1 VNTTVESDRKIAED
15 WEDFLQNL
23 IVDELMMIKVGWR
36 WWWRLW
42 WFWWKCCGGFDGG
55 FVVVRGGWEVK
66 IDEDGGGL
74 WWWKEVDEFV
84 MVEEK
89 FVMEV
94 WVVVVVRVEFVTAV
108 RVVEKKKNSVRE
120 KREK

>member
-1 VNTTVESDRKIAED
+1 
-15 WEDFLQNL
+15 
-23 IVDELMMIKVGWR
+23 
-36 WWWRLW
+36 
-42 WFWWKCCGGFDGG
+42 
-55 FVVVRGGWEVK
+55 
-66 IDEDGGGL
+66 L
-74 WWWKEVDEFV
+74 WWWNEEWRWLE
-84 MVEEK
+84 VEEK